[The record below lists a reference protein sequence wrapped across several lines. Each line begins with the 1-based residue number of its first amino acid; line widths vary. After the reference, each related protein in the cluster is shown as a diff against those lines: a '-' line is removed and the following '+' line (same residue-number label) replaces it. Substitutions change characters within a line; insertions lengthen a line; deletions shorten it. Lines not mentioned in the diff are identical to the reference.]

1 MGEVTSIGIERL
13 KALVEITTSVNSNYT
28 DSNAL
33 LVSILESVMCLVQ
46 CESSSVLLVN
56 NQDDSLKF
64 MVALG
69 PKGAEAKNITVSKN
83 SIAGWVVS
91 HNQAVIVN
99 DVRHDRRFNSLVQER
114 TNYITRNMIAFPM
127 HVGNECV
134 GVIEVLNKTDFRDFD
149 EEDLAI
155 LELFGNQA
163 GVAYQNAH
171 LYSKTKDSIVVL
183 QDAVS
188 QGKDYHT
195 FVGKSP
201 IILDI
206 LKVVE
211 EVAKTSSSVLII
223 GESGVGKELFA
234 EQLHL
239 KSDRRNQP
247 FVRVSCAAL
256 SPTLLESELFGHVKG
271 AYTNANSSRVGRF
284 EMADGGTL
292 FLDEIG
298 EMPLDLQA
306 KLLRV
311 IQEKKF
317 ERVGSSETISVDVR
331 IIAATNRNLEEMVK
345 NKTFRDD
352 LYYRLN
358 VLPLNIPPLRRRK
371 DDIEPLA
378 NFFLQKYSNEM
389 KKNFQ
394 GFSSAASKALYT
406 YSWPGNVRE
415 LENSIERACILG
427 QGPLIQMMD
436 LRLPL
441 PDSDDRDSYGDMVH
455 SSVEDLINTEDRTLK
470 TALSVFKKQYLTRIL
485 EQTGWNQTKTA
496 QILDVQRTYVSRLM
510 GELDIKKPK

>member
-1 MGEVTSIGIERL
+1 
-13 KALVEITTSVNSNYT
+13 
-28 DSNAL
+28 
-33 LVSILESVMCLVQ
+33 
-46 CESSSVLLVN
+46 
-56 NQDDSLKF
+56 
-64 MVALG
+64 
-69 PKGAEAKNITVSKN
+69 
-83 SIAGWVVS
+83 
-91 HNQAVIVN
+91 
-99 DVRHDRRFNSLVQER
+99 
-114 TNYITRNMIAFPM
+114 
-127 HVGNECV
+127 
-134 GVIEVLNKTDFRDFD
+134 
-149 EEDLAI
+149 
-155 LELFGNQA
+155 
-163 GVAYQNAH
+163 
-171 LYSKTKDSIVVL
+171 
-183 QDAVS
+183 
-188 QGKDYHT
+188 
-195 FVGKSP
+195 
-201 IILDI
+201 
-206 LKVVE
+206 
-211 EVAKTSSSVLII
+211 
-223 GESGVGKELFA
+223 
-234 EQLHL
+234 
-239 KSDRRNQP
+239 
-247 FVRVSCAAL
+247 
-256 SPTLLESELFGHVKG
+256 SELFGHVKG